1 MTVSGKGG
9 GRRQPAERGGSSRR
23 GTSAGGQQCLERS
36 GRSPGRGQLAQR
48 SAGSPERHQP
58 AARGAGSRKLRLQS
72 IAFALILMASAGLY
86 FTSLQAPTV
95 GTWALLAVE
104 AAGMLLALWA
114 S

>member
-1 MTVSGKGG
+1 
-9 GRRQPAERGGSSRR
+9 
-23 GTSAGGQQCLERS
+23 
-36 GRSPGRGQLAQR
+36 
-48 SAGSPERHQP
+48 
-58 AARGAGSRKLRLQS
+58 LQS